1 LAKRKSRKDRIA
13 ALGASQEAELGR
25 ERDELGLG
33 RYEPSVPADLQIPT
47 KIVRGEL
54 QADLEDEYFGGFGES
69 DCDEQEREAPSCPGD
84 VPGCDRRWCEGWGW
98 GWIPRPYPVGG
109 DRGERQLKD
118 SKGRVVW
125 LDRISLGKS
134 PWGRVWHRAESRSP
148 RRWAA
153 EQHESGGLVD
163 GQTPPMHQFLKSHA
177 AWPKF
182 RTYSLPNRAYESP
195 HLRQAVRQAEQK
207 LPAVAPEDEAL
218 DKLAE
223 RGRAEGLERLARRLE
238 LLTAPTDPNSE
249 PSRSF
254 ARGILHKERA
264 ELFVQHTERRV
275 QALFTRR
282 YRPSRALEDKRLPK
296 LPKIKTKLLP
306 KEELG
311 KAERRIAMRAE
322 QKCLVETYLA
332 QGGSITQC
340 PAEKTTRM
348 LNKWPV
354 GRPPIGERA
363 MTAAERQQ
371 RKRHRE
377 KIEIITATAQEDRH
391 DNRNKRHHVTFDTS
405 KLDRG
410 PDCVQPTT
418 E

>member
-25 ERDELGLG
+25 ERDEIGLG
-33 RYEPSVPADLQIPT
+33 RFGPSVPADLQIPT
-47 KIVRGEL
+47 KLVRGEL

-69 DCDEQEREAPSCPGD
+69 DCDEQEREPSGRPGD

-98 GWIPRPYPVGG
+98 GWFPRPYPSHAE
-109 DRGERQLKD
+109 RTERQLKD

-153 EQHESGGLVD
+153 EQHEGGGLVD
-163 GQTPPMHQFLKSHA
+163 GQTPPMHQFLKSRA
-177 AWPKF
+177 AWPRF

-195 HLRQAVRQAEQK
+195 HLRQAIRQAEQK
-207 LPAVAPEDEAL
+207 LPVITPERDRAEHL
-218 DKLAE
+218 DK
-223 RGRAEGLERLARRLE
+223 LARRLE
-238 LLTAPTDPNSE
+238 LLAAPTDPNSG
-249 PSRSF
+249 PSPKV
-254 ARGILHKERA
+254 ARGILREERA
-264 ELFVQHTERRV
+264 EFFGQHAERRV

-296 LPKIKTKLLP
+296 LAKIKTKLLP
-306 KEELG
+306 REELG

-322 QKCLVETYLA
+322 LERLVATYLA
-332 QGGSITQC
+332 QSGSITQC

-348 LNKWPV
+348 LNKRPV

-363 MTAAERQQ
+363 MTDAERQQ

-410 PDCVQPTT
+410 PDCAQPTT